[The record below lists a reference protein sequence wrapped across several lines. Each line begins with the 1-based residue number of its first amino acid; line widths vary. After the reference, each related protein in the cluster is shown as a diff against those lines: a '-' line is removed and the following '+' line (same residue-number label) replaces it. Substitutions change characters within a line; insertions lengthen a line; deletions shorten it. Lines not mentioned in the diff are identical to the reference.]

1 MGIVQEDGQGRGPLL
16 CTLGQPWAEGRD
28 WSREDLGLN
37 AGAAPAGL
45 GDPGISSVKWGNDT
59 PCTDAGCD
67 QRSSA
72 YNDSCGIARTA
83 FSLGGSKCRDP
94 RGRGLPAPLHTM
106 YLGLFLCLPLAAR
119 SRMES
124 HLLVYSGLSPDP

>member
-1 MGIVQEDGQGRGPLL
+1 MGIVQEDGQGRCPLL
-16 CTLGQPWAEGRD
+16 CTLGQPWSEGRA

-59 PCTDAGCD
+59 PCRDAGCD

-72 YNDSCGIARTA
+72 NNDGWGIARQLSA
-83 FSLGGSKCRDP
+83 WEAVSAGIHVGGVSLH
-94 RGRGLPAPLHTM
+94 LPTPCTWACFPVCPWQPH
-106 YLGLFLCLPLAAR
+106 P
-119 SRMES
+119 EWS
-124 HLLVYSGLSPDP
+124 HIYSGLSPDP